1 MMIPPPDCSLREDH
15 PCVDVPSY
23 QDEYRGG
30 YEPDWEE
37 DSEWYGYDLS
47 GDLRGYST
55 EDLKREKE
63 QIDRL
68 FLNSTGTDSQLRA
81 LHKRSRNGDWAI
93 EVGMRDNGY
102 YDYEPS
108 RRLTPRQIQKSRRKR
123 NRILTKRGCMSAPSH
138 KGHEDVSFSTAAA
151 AA

>member
-1 MMIPPPDCSLREDH
+1 MDPPDD
-15 PCVDVPSY
+15 SY
-23 QDEYRGG
+23 DPECEG
-30 YEPDWEE
+30 YEPDYEN

-47 GDLRGYST
+47 GNLRGYST

-68 FLNSTGTDSQLRA
+68 IRNTAGTDKQLRA

-93 EVGMRDNGY
+93 EIGTRDNGY

-108 RRLTPRQIQKSRRKR
+108 RHLTARQIQKSRRRR
-123 NRILTKRGCMSAPSH
+123 NRILTKCGCMSATSQ
-138 KGHEDVSFSTAAA
+138 KGHEDESFSTVAAA
-151 AA
+151 A

>member
-1 MMIPPPDCSLREDH
+1 MIPPPDCSLREDH

>member
-1 MMIPPPDCSLREDH
+1 VIRPAPLYSANDASLDDLSPDDDYC
-15 PCVDVPSY
+15 
-23 QDEYRGG
+23 G

-37 DSEWYGYDLS
+37 DSEWYGYALS
-47 GDLRGYST
+47 GNLRGYST

-68 FLNSTGTDSQLRA
+68 TRNSAGTDKQLRA

-93 EVGMRDNGY
+93 EVGTRDNSY

-108 RRLTPRQIQKSRRKR
+108 RRHAARQIQKFRRRR
-123 NRILTKRGCMSAPSH
+123 NRILTKRGCMSAPSQ
-138 KGHEDVSFSTAAA
+138 KGHEDVSFSTVAAA
-151 AA
+151 A

>member
-1 MMIPPPDCSLREDH
+1 MIPPPDCSLREDH
-15 PCVDVPSY
+15 PCVDVPPY

-108 RRLTPRQIQKSRRKR
+108 RRLTPRQIQKSRRRR
-123 NRILTKRGCMSAPSH
+123 NRILTKRGCMSAPSQ
-138 KGHEDVSFSTAAA
+138 KGHEDVSFSTVAAA
-151 AA
+151 A

>member
-1 MMIPPPDCSLREDH
+1 MIPPPDCSLREDH

-108 RRLTPRQIQKSRRKR
+108 RRLTPGRYKSLEG
-123 NRILTKRGCMSAPSH
+123 NEI
-138 KGHEDVSFSTAAA
+138 EF
-151 AA
+151 